1 MEARQSA
8 ERGPLKKTGPFVQRT
23 AAFLYPLTV
32 MKLRIVAA
40 SLIAAAGLGIV
51 GWLEYSATRAELLRL
66 LRDQAQSLRQ
76 TIAAAARSND
86 AAGAQAERQ
95 VSERLL
101 DNARLLAELDRRH
114 ALDQAL
120 LDQIA
125 QRNKLFRAAV
135 FSPAGTRELT
145 TAGAGGGAGPGYGLG
160 PGGRGFPGGSLLQ
173 RVLSGEEPELVGQ
186 LHTARWGGGA
196 RVAAGV
202 RRANGGAIFLNADA
216 TEIEALQKQVSL
228 DSLLRDIAASTPQ
241 LAYITLDR
249 GGLHLAHGTLP
260 TAMRSASEDD
270 TVPAIVGATQVAERQ
285 RAISTGPVLEF
296 AGPMTVAEG
305 DPAMLRLGLRLDGL
319 ERAERRLSLGLVV
332 SLTAALA
339 LSLLALGT
347 IWLRQAYA
355 TLSEKHTRAEAAL
368 RRRDRLSAMGELAS
382 TVAHEV
388 RNPLNAINMSVQ
400 RLRREYP
407 AVAVGAC
414 EEDRTEMT
422 QLLTVVE
429 GETRR
434 INTIVRQFLDYARPP
449 RLAPQ
454 PTRLGEDVRRL
465 VEALRPFAESR
476 DVTLDADVADAAE
489 MLADAGQLRQALDN
503 LVRNAIE
510 ATPAGGRVTVM
521 ARSGPKEHTIE
532 VRDTGGGIDPDDLP
546 RIFDLYFTTKADG
559 TGIGLAVTQQIIAA
573 HGGTIEVES
582 KPGQGTAMTVHLPHG
597 AAAA

>member
-1 MEARQSA
+1 M
-8 ERGPLKKTGPFVQRT
+8 QRT
-23 AAFLYPLTV
+23 AAFLYPLSV

-101 DNARLLAELDRRH
+101 DNARLIAELDRRH

-120 LDQIA
+120 LDNIA
-125 QRNKLFRAAV
+125 QRNRLFRVAV
-135 FSPAGTRELT
+135 FSAEGTREQS
-145 TAGAGGGAGPGYGLG
+145 TAGAGGGPGAGLG
-160 PGGRGFPGGSLLQ
+160 PGGRGFPGGALLQ
-173 RVLSGEEPELVGQ
+173 RILSGDEPEVVGQ
-186 LHTARWGGGA
+186 LHSARWGGA

-216 TEIEALQKQVSL
+216 TDIEALQKQVSL
-228 DSLLRDIAASTPQ
+228 DSLLRDIAANTPQ
-241 LAYITLDR
+241 LAYVTLDR
-249 GGLHLAHGTLP
+249 GELHIAHGTLP
-260 TAMRSASEDD
+260 TATRPGTDD
-270 TVPAIVGATQVAERQ
+270 ERLPAAAGGTRVAERQ
-285 RAISTGPVLEF
+285 RAVAGSPVLEF
-296 AGPMTVAEG
+296 AGPIAVGEG
-305 DPAMLRLGLRLDGL
+305 DPGLLRLGLRLDGL
-319 ERAERRLSLGLVV
+319 QRAERRLSLGLAV

-347 IWLRQAYA
+347 VWLRHAYA

-388 RNPLNAINMSVQ
+388 RNPLNAIHMSVQ

-407 AVAVGAC
+407 AVAAGTS
-414 EEDRTEMT
+414 EDDRAEMT

-429 GETRR
+429 GETHR
-434 INTIVRQFLDYARPP
+434 INTIVQRFLDYARPP
-449 RLAPQ
+449 RLALQ
-454 PTRLGEDVRRL
+454 PTPLGEEVSRL
-465 VEALRPFAESR
+465 VEALRPFAASR
-476 DVTLDADVADAAE
+476 EVTLDADVAEAGEALVDG
-489 MLADAGQLRQALDN
+489 GQLRQALDN
-503 LVRNAIE
+503 LVRNAVE
-510 ATPAGGRVTVM
+510 ATPSAGRVAVTVRR
-521 ARSGPKEHTIE
+521 AAKEHTIE
-532 VRDTGGGIDPDDLP
+532 VRDTGSGIDPDDLP

-582 KPGQGTAMTVHLPHG
+582 KPGRGTTMTVHVPHAVV
-597 AAAA
+597 AA

>member
-1 MEARQSA
+1 
-8 ERGPLKKTGPFVQRT
+8 VQRT

-76 TIAAAARSND
+76 TIAAAARSNE

-95 VSERLL
+95 VAERLL
-101 DNARLLAELDRRH
+101 DNARLLSELDRRH

-125 QRNKLFRAAV
+125 QRNRLFRVAV
-135 FSPAGTRELT
+135 FSAAGTRELS
-145 TAGAGGGAGPGYGLG
+145 TAGAGGGPGPGYGFG
-160 PGGRGFPGGSLLQ
+160 PGGRGFPGGALLQ
-173 RVLSGEEPELVGQ
+173 RILSGDEQEIVGQ
-186 LHTARWGGGA
+186 LHSARWGGA

-202 RRANGGAIFLNADA
+202 RRADGGAIFLNADA

-241 LAYITLDR
+241 LAYVTLDR
-249 GGLHLAHGTLP
+249 GDLHVAHGTLP
-260 TAMRSASEDD
+260 TATRAGTGDD
-270 TVPAIVGATQVAERQ
+270 AVPVTAGAIQVAERQ
-285 RAISTGPVLEF
+285 RAVAGGQVLEF
-296 AGPMTVAEG
+296 AGPITIGEG
-305 DPAMLRLGLRLDGL
+305 GPGMLRLALRLDGL
-319 ERAERRLSLGLVV
+319 ERAERRLTLGLAV

-347 IWLRQAYA
+347 VWLRQAYA

-407 AVAVGAC
+407 AVAAGAS

-434 INTIVRQFLDYARPP
+434 INTIVQQFLDYARPP

-454 PTRLGEDVRRL
+454 PTPLGEEVTGL

-476 DVTLDADVADAAE
+476 GVTLDADVAQAAE
-489 MLADAGQLRQALDN
+489 ALVDAGQLRQALDN
-503 LVRNAIE
+503 LVRNAVE
-510 ATPAGGRVTVM
+510 ATPAGGRVAVT
-521 ARSGPKEHTIE
+521 ARSGGKEHTIE
-532 VRDTGGGIDPDDLP
+532 IRDTGSGIGPDDLP

-559 TGIGLAVTQQIIAA
+559 TGVGLAVTQQIIAA

-582 KPGQGTAMTVHLPHG
+582 KPGRGTTMTVHVPHG
-597 AAAA
+597 VVTA

>member
-1 MEARQSA
+1 M
-8 ERGPLKKTGPFVQRT
+8 
-23 AAFLYPLTV
+23 
-32 MKLRIVAA
+32 
-40 SLIAAAGLGIV
+40 
-51 GWLEYSATRAELLRL
+51 
-66 LRDQAQSLRQ
+66 
-76 TIAAAARSND
+76 
-86 AAGAQAERQ
+86 
-95 VSERLL
+95 
-101 DNARLLAELDRRH
+101 
-114 ALDQAL
+114 
-120 LDQIA
+120 
-125 QRNKLFRAAV
+125 
-135 FSPAGTRELT
+135 
-145 TAGAGGGAGPGYGLG
+145 GGGPGPGYGFG
-160 PGGRGFPGGSLLQ
+160 PGGRGFPGGALLQ
-173 RVLSGEEPELVGQ
+173 RVLSGDEPEIVGQ
-186 LHTARWGGGA
+186 LHSARWGGGA

-249 GGLHLAHGTLP
+249 GDLHVAHGTLP
-260 TAMRSASEDD
+260 TSTPAGSATGDG
-270 TVPAIVGATQVAERQ
+270 VPATAGATQVAERQ
-285 RAISTGPVLEF
+285 RAVSTGPVLEF
-296 AGPMTVAEG
+296 AGPMTIGEG
-305 DPAMLRLGLRLDGL
+305 DPDMLRLGLRLDGL
-319 ERAERRLSLGLVV
+319 ERAERRLTLGLAV

-347 IWLRQAYA
+347 VWLRQAYA

-407 AVAVGAC
+407 AVAAGAS

-434 INTIVRQFLDYARPP
+434 INTIVQQFLDYARPP

-454 PTRLGEDVRRL
+454 PAPLGEEVTGL

-476 DVTLDADVADAAE
+476 EVTLDADIVEAGQA
-489 MLADAGQLRQALDN
+489 LVDAGQLRQALDN
-503 LVRNAIE
+503 LVRNAVE
-510 ATPAGGRVTVM
+510 ATSIGGRVTVT
-521 ARSGPKEHTIE
+521 ARSRAKEHTIE
-532 VRDTGGGIDPDDLP
+532 VRDTGSGIDADDLP

-582 KPGQGTAMTVHLPHG
+582 KPGRGTTMTVHVPQG
-597 AAAA
+597 VAVA